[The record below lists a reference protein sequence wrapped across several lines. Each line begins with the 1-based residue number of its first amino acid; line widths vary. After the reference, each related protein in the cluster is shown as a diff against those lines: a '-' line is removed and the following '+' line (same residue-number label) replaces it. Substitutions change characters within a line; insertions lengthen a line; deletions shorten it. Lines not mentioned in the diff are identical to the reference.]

1 MATTTISE
9 VTLAEPKLI
18 STPPGLVAKPSGP
31 NKLFSNP
38 NAKHGDFRDDL
49 LRDGFCVVKG
59 AVPREQADRYA
70 EEMYKYVETYKGGL
84 GFKRDDPS
92 TYLVK
97 NMPVINEKGMC
108 LG

>member
-9 VTLAEPKLI
+9 APAELKLSI
-18 STPPGLVAKPSGP
+18 TPSGLTPRPAGP
-31 NKLFSNP
+31 NKLFSQP
-38 NAKHGDFRDDL
+38 DAKHGDFRDDL

-59 AVPREQADRYA
+59 AIPRERADEIA
-70 EEMYKYVETYKGGL
+70 EEMFKYVETFKGGL

-92 TYLVK
+92 TFVEEK
-97 NMPVINEKGMC
+97 MPVINEKGMC

>member
-1 MATTTISE
+1 MATMTITQAAPAS
-9 VTLAEPKLI
+9 L
-18 STPPGLVAKPSGP
+18 SGLPAKPSGP
-31 NKLFSNP
+31 NKLFSKP
-38 NAKHGDFRDDL
+38 NVKHGDFRDDL

-59 AVPREQADRYA
+59 AVPRERADQYA
-70 EEMYKYVETYKGGL
+70 EEMYKYVETFKGGL

-92 TYLVK
+92 TYLEK

>member
-1 MATTTISE
+1 MATTAISQE
-9 VTLAEPKLI
+9 TLA
-18 STPPGLVAKPSGP
+18 SPPTLPAKPSGP
-31 NKLFSNP
+31 NKLFSKSD
-38 NAKHGDFRDDL
+38 AKHGDFRDDL

-59 AVPREQADRYA
+59 AIPRERADQYA
-70 EEMYKYVETYKGGL
+70 EEMYKYVETFKGGL

-92 TYLVK
+92 TYLET

>member
-9 VTLAEPKLI
+9 VALAEQKL
-18 STPPGLVAKPSGP
+18 STAPSGLIAKPSGP
-31 NKLFSNP
+31 NKLFSEP

-49 LRDGFCVVKG
+49 LKDGFCVVKG
-59 AVPREQADRYA
+59 AVPRDRADRYA
-70 EEMYKYVETYKGGL
+70 EEMYTYVETFKGGL

-92 TYLVK
+92 TYLEK

>member
-1 MATTTISE
+1 MATTTISHAAPASLSGL
-9 VTLAEPKLI
+9 LA
-18 STPPGLVAKPSGP
+18 VPSGP
-31 NKLFSNP
+31 NKLFAKP
-38 NAKHGDFRDDL
+38 NVKHGDFRDDL

-59 AVPREQADRYA
+59 AVPRERADQYA
-70 EEMYKYVETYKGGL
+70 EEMYKYVETFKGGL

-92 TYLVK
+92 TYLEK